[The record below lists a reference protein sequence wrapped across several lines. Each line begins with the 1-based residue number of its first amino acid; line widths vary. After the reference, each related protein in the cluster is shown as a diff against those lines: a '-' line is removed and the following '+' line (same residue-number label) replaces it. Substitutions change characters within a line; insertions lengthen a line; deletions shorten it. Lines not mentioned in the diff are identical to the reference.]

1 MGIKVTDAARK
12 DATKKIVPQASR
24 SNRDIVKEIN
34 VSADAEG
41 GARPQARK
49 DSTNSEDSRRVGKL
63 PPVQQVR
70 TAVVVEGAAKKARES
85 QIIGNSIPQFPR
97 TSQLNETL

>member
-12 DATKKIVPQASR
+12 DAARKIVPQASR
-24 SNRDIVKEIN
+24 TNKEIAKEIN

-41 GARPQARK
+41 GARANIGK
-49 DSTNSEDSRRVGKL
+49 DSTDPCDSRRAGRVPKA
-63 PPVQQVR
+63 QEVR
-70 TAVVVEGAAKKARES
+70 AAVVDRTAAKKCREP